1 MLLTVFLAIV
11 FCAAITLMLLAA
23 VAFIQDKKFF
33 SSAPKEAQAVIQ
45 PRENELFY
53 GARVIGWTLMG
64 FALLMIL
71 GVGVLSVW
79 DGFRSGF
86 SFSQFFLRF
95 VLIFTIYKLYD
106 MIIKVF
112 GKTKSSYD
120 RFVHDAYEA
129 AHSYIDW
136 MRSSILPFTF
146 AMVIM
151 PATMVSVLPVGGLLV
166 KSGTLAAQDLVTVI
180 ILSVGIITPLIT
192 LMSYS
197 DDFRTMGTIFGEVQN
212 ILNAP
217 EMVRPDSGSAP
228 EENSL
233 KLSDVRFSYQEKEV
247 LHGISMDIPEGSFIA
262 LVGPS
267 GSGKVRLR
275 D

>member
-64 FALLMIL
+64 FAFLMIL

-86 SFSQFFLRF
+86 TFFQFFLRF

-106 MIIKVF
+106 MICFDYFLLIKFKFFQYYYPEVESVYRGRKYGF
-112 GKTKSSYD
+112 NIKSQ
-120 RFVHDAYEA
+120 
-129 AHSYIDW
+129 
-136 MRSSILPFTF
+136 L
-146 AMVIM
+146 
-151 PATMVSVLPVGGLLV
+151 LKLLV
-166 KSGTLAAQDLVTVI
+166 
-180 ILSVGIITPLIT
+180 
-192 LMSYS
+192 
-197 DDFRTMGTIFGEVQN
+197 IFPAN
-212 ILNAP
+212 P
-217 EMVRPDSGSAP
+217 
-228 EENSL
+228 
-233 KLSDVRFSYQEKEV
+233 
-247 LHGISMDIPEGSFIA
+247 
-262 LVGPS
+262 
-267 GSGKVRLR
+267 
-275 D
+275 